1 MSILRLDGV
10 RREIGTFVILDSVSG
25 AIARGERVGLVGP
38 NGAGKTTLLRIL
50 AGQDE
55 PDAGKAHTAHGV
67 RVGMLGQES
76 NRDQSFAS
84 QPSVLRAV
92 RSGATEAERLEAQL
106 QELEA
111 KGAEAVASPEYARLR
126 DRFDHLDGYHLD
138 QRVEETLSGL
148 GVPKEDWTR
157 PPTRLSGGEQTRV
170 ALARLLVDDPDL
182 LLLDEPTNHLDL
194 AALEWLEA
202 YLGRREGAV
211 LVASHDRAF
220 LDAVVTRIWELRDR
234 QLRPFKGGYSAYLV
248 QREAADA
255 RQRKDAD
262 TQQDQIEREKELIQ
276 RYRSQRKYPKMHEHE
291 RRLEALQAARVDVPK
306 RVQKLAVPTQ
316 ALLGGSAAR
325 SGDIALT
332 LEGVTVGFPR
342 TAAHP
347 QGTPIL
353 AIGRLDASRGER
365 IGVVGPNGAGKTTL
379 LRTVAGVLPA
389 LEGFVRLG
397 ANVTPGYLAQ
407 IRDAPIPGTT
417 VLDAILN
424 AGRIETTA
432 ARTYLARFL
441 FRGEDVQKP
450 VSELSGGERSRLELA
465 LLGVTPANLLLLD
478 EPTNHLDI
486 PAREAL
492 ESFLRSSGSTM
503 LIVSHDR
510 RLLESTC
517 QRLWVVEPGTDGRPG
532 RVAPFDA
539 GYREWRQAV
548 SEGWTVEAE
557 LERRRPDRARSVGTR
572 STQGTHTQARASG
585 ATSAA
590 TGTPGGPASGTSDR
604 VRPDAGPSH
613 GANGTRPAKAAR
625 PARPAPLSKDAYKR
639 QIAKVEDDMTRLGL
653 RKTQLELALGDQRV
667 QSNFVELRRLSS
679 ELADVD
685 GALAQAEEAWLA
697 ISERAPR

>member
-25 AIARGERVGLVGP
+25 SIARGERVGLVGP

-50 AGQDE
+50 AGSDE
-55 PDAGKAHTAHGV
+55 PDAGTTHAAQGV
-67 RVGMLGQES
+67 RIGMLGQES
-76 NRDQSFAS
+76 NRDTAFAS
-84 QPSVLRAV
+84 QPTVLRAV
-92 RSGATEAERLEAQL
+92 RSGATEAERLEHEL
-106 QELEA
+106 QALEHA
-111 KGAEAVASPEYARLR
+111 GPEAVASSHYARLR

-148 GVPKEDWTR
+148 GVPREDWER

-202 YLGRREGAV
+202 YLARREGAV

-234 QLRPFKGGYSAYLV
+234 QLKPFKGGYSAYLV

-262 TQQDQIEREKELIQ
+262 TQAEQVAREKELIQ
-276 RYRSQRKYPKMHEHE
+276 RYRSHRKYAKMHEHE
-291 RRLEALQAARVDVPK
+291 RRLEALEGARTEAPK
-306 RVQKLAVPTQ
+306 RHQRMAVPAQ
-316 ALLGGSAAR
+316 ALLGGGPAR

-332 LEGVTVGFPR
+332 LEQVIVGFPR
-342 TAAHP
+342 TPAQP
-347 QGTPIL
+347 KGTPIL
-353 AIGRLDASRGER
+353 RIERLDASRGER

-379 LRTVAGVLPA
+379 LRTVAGSLSA

-417 VLDAILN
+417 VLDAILA
-424 AGRIETTA
+424 AGRIETTP

-441 FRGEDVQKP
+441 FRGEDVSKP
-450 VSELSGGERSRLELA
+450 VAELSGGERSRLELA

-492 ESFLRSSGSTM
+492 ESFLRASEATM
-503 LIVSHDR
+503 LVVSHDR
-510 RLLESTC
+510 RLLESVC
-517 QRLWVVEPGTDGRPG
+517 QRLWVVEPGPDGQAG
-532 RVAPFDA
+532 QVAPFD
-539 GYREWRQAV
+539 GGDREWRQAV
-548 SEGWTVEAE
+548 AEGWTVEAE
-557 LERRRPDRARSVGTR
+557 LERRRPDRARSAGASRT
-572 STQGTHTQARASG
+572 THATHQQARSSG
-585 ATSAA
+585 AT
-590 TGTPGGPASGTSDR
+590 PGRSGPDRAREAVGPTSNT
-604 VRPDAGPSH
+604 
-613 GANGTRPAKAAR
+613 NGKR

-639 QIAKVEDDMTRLGL
+639 QIAKVEEDMTRLGL

-667 QSNFVELRRLSS
+667 QTNFVELRRLTS

-697 ISERAPR
+697 LSERAPR

>member
-38 NGAGKTTLLRIL
+38 NGAGKTTLLRIVV
-50 AGQDE
+50 GQDD
-55 PDAGKAHTAHGV
+55 PDAGKVHTAQGV
-67 RVGMLGQES
+67 RLGMLGQES
-76 NRDQSFAS
+76 NRDAAFAD

-92 RSGATEAERLEAQL
+92 RSGAVDVERLE
-106 QELEA
+106 QELRALEQA
-111 KGAEAVASPEYARLR
+111 GPEAVASPWYARLR
-126 DRFDHLDGYHLD
+126 ERFDHLDGYHLD

-148 GVPKEDWTR
+148 GVPREDWDR

-202 YLGRREGAV
+202 YLARREGAV

-234 QLRPFKGGYSAYLV
+234 QLKPFKGGYSQYLI

-255 RQRKDAD
+255 RQRKDAE
-262 TQQDQIEREKELIQ
+262 TQGDHIEREKELIQ
-276 RYRSQRKYPKMHEHE
+276 RYRSHRNYSKMHEHE
-291 RRLEALQAARVDVPK
+291 RRLEALQASRTDAPK
-306 RVQKLAVPTQ
+306 RLQRMAVPTQ
-316 ALLGGSAAR
+316 ALLGGTAAR

-332 LEGVTVGFPR
+332 LEGMTVGFPR
-342 TAAHP
+342 TPGHP
-347 QGTPIL
+347 TGVPIL
-353 AIGRLDASRGER
+353 TTERLDASRGER

-379 LRTVAGVLPA
+379 LRTIAGTLSA
-389 LEGFVRLG
+389 LDGFVRLG

-417 VLDAILN
+417 VLDAILA
-424 AGRIETTA
+424 AGRIETTP

-441 FRGEDVQKP
+441 FRGEDVAKP
-450 VSELSGGERSRLELA
+450 VAELSGGERSRLELA

-492 ESFLRSSGSTM
+492 ESFLRGSEATM

-510 RLLESTC
+510 RLLESVC
-517 QRLWVVEPGTDGRPG
+517 QRLWVVEPGADGKPG

-548 SEGWTVEAE
+548 SEGWTVATE
-557 LERRRPDRARSVGTR
+557 LERRRPDRARSAGASADTR
-572 STQGTHTQARASG
+572 TTHQQARAG
-585 ATSAA
+585 APT
-590 TGTPGGPASGTSDR
+590 TGSSGTDGAR
-604 VRPDAGPSH
+604 QAAGHTS
-613 GANGTRPAKAAR
+613 GANGKR
-625 PARPAPLSKDAYKR
+625 PARPTPLSKDAYKR

-667 QSNFVELRRLSS
+667 QSNFVELRRLTS

>member
-1 MSILRLDGV
+1 M
-10 RREIGTFVILDSVSG
+10 RREIGTFVILDSITG

-38 NGAGKTTLLRIL
+38 NGAGKTTLLRIV
-50 AGQDE
+50 ARADE
-55 PDAGKAHTAHGV
+55 PDAGKVHAAHGV

-76 NRDQSFAS
+76 NRDAAFAS

-92 RSGATEAERLEAQL
+92 RSGAVEAERLERQL
-106 QELEA
+106 HDLEHA
-111 KGAEAVASPEYARLR
+111 GPEAVASVEYAHLR
-126 DRFDHLDGYHLD
+126 ERFDHLDGYHLD

-148 GVPKEDWTR
+148 GVAREDWDR
-157 PPTRLSGGEQTRV
+157 APTRLSGGEQTRV

-194 AALEWLEA
+194 AALEWLES
-202 YLGRREGAV
+202 YLTRRQGAV

-234 QLRPFKGGYSAYLV
+234 RLTPFRGSYSHYLV

-262 TQQDQIEREKELIQ
+262 TQAERIAREKELIQ
-276 RYRSQRKYPKMHEHE
+276 RYRSHRDYPKMHEHE
-291 RRLEALQAARVDVPK
+291 RRLEALERARIDAPK
-306 RVQKLAVPTQ
+306 RQQRMAVPGQ
-316 ALLGGSAAR
+316 ALLGGAAAR
-325 SGDIALT
+325 SGDVALT
-332 LEGVTVGFPR
+332 LEQVTVGFPR

-353 AIGRLDASRGER
+353 SIERLDASRGER

-379 LRTVAGVLPA
+379 LRTVAGDLP
-389 LEGFVRLG
+389 LLDGFVRLG
-397 ANVTPGYLAQ
+397 ANVMPGYLAQ
-407 IRDAPIPGTT
+407 VRDAPIPGTT
-417 VLDAILN
+417 VLDAILA
-424 AGRIETTA
+424 AGRIETTP

-441 FRGEDVQKP
+441 FRGEDVAKP

-492 ESFLRSSGSTM
+492 ETFLRGSEATM

-510 RLLESTC
+510 RLLESVC
-517 QRLWVVEPGTDGRPG
+517 QRLWVVEPGQDGQVG
-532 RVAPFDA
+532 RVAPFDG

-548 SEGWTVEAE
+548 SEGWTVASE
-557 LERRRPDRARSVGTR
+557 LERRRPDRARSAGARRT
-572 STQGTHTQARASG
+572 TQGTEQQARAGG
-585 ATSAA
+585 ATH
-590 TGTPGGPASGTSDR
+590 GIPGPERAR
-604 VRPDAGPSH
+604 QAAGPTS
-613 GANGTRPAKAAR
+613 GANGRR

-639 QIAKVEDDMTRLGL
+639 QMTKVEDDMTRLGL

-667 QSNFVELRRLSS
+667 QSNFVELRRLTS

-697 ISERAPR
+697 LSERAPR